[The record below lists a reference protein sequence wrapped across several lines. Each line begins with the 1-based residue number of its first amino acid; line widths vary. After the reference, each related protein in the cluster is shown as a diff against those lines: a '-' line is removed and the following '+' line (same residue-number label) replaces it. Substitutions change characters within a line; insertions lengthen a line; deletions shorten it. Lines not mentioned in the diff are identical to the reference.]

1 MNIAHHESDC
11 RLRTTGLRVEPI
23 AFETE
28 YAEVPELGGK
38 IRFRALLSL
47 ELNEIPPVIEL

>member
-1 MNIAHHESDC
+1 VDVAHNQSNRC
-11 RLRTTGLRVEPI
+11 LQATGFGITTI

>member
-1 MNIAHHESDC
+1 VDVAHNQSNRC
-11 RLRTTGLRVEPI
+11 FRAAGFRITTS

-38 IRFRALLSL
+38 ISFRALLSL
-47 ELNEIPPVIEL
+47 ELNEMPPVIEL

>member
-1 MNIAHHESDC
+1 MDVAHNQSNRC
-11 RLRTTGLRVEPI
+11 LQATGFGITTI